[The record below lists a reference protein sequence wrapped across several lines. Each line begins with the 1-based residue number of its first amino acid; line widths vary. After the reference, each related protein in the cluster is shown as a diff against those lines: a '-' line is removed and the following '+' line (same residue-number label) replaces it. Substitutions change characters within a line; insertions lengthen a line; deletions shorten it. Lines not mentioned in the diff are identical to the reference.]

1 LSAAGPGRIIEVVLG
16 QRSSILLP
24 RRLAAAVAWLGLVA
38 VGVAPALAQGSFDV
52 TYQVDR
58 SDPAR
63 VQLVGRV
70 HNGAAVDAIDVYV
83 TAEARDASGKIL
95 ARGIAFVAQTI
106 PSRSAAEFSARVPAV
121 PGTASFRV
129 VVSSFRYGIGR
140 GESP

>member
-1 LSAAGPGRIIEVVLG
+1 MPRQGPSAS
-16 QRSSILLP
+16 RSRYLTAL
-24 RRLAAAVAWLGLVA
+24 VAWLGLLGA
-38 VGVAPALAQGSFDV
+38 GVAPAIAQGSFNI

-58 SDPAR
+58 SQPER

-70 HNGAAVDAIDVYV
+70 YNGAAVDAVDVYV
-83 TAEARDASGKIL
+83 TAEARDASGKVL

-106 PSRSAAEFSARVPAV
+106 PSQRSAEFSTRVPAV